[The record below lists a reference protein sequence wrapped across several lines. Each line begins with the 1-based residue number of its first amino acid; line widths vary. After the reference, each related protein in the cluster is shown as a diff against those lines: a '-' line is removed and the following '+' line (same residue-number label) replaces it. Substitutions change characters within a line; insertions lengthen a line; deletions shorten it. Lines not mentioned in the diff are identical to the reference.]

1 MMEDNQRNL
10 FFSLGSKGNDLTT
23 NGKDLHVFIP
33 DELKLN
39 ESLDQFFDLYAKRTR
54 QSQEYWLLD
63 FSNVN
68 ASVKEISEAKLKD
81 LSNLDLDDDLF
92 LVERN
97 QVQPKMASSEL
108 DVPIYVIRFVQYV
121 SFSALTN

>member
-1 MMEDNQRNL
+1 MMEENQCNL
-10 FFSLGSKGNDLTT
+10 FVSLGSKGDLTT
-23 NGKDLHVFIP
+23 NGKDLHFFIP
-33 DELKLN
+33 DELNLN

-81 LSNLDLDDDLF
+81 LPNLDLDDDLF

-108 DVPIYVIRFVQYV
+108 DVPQIMPKIWILRD
-121 SFSALTN
+121 FSA

>member
-1 MMEDNQRNL
+1 MEDNQRNL

-108 DVPIYVIRFVQYV
+108 DVPMYVIRFVQYV

>member
-108 DVPIYVIRFVQYV
+108 DVPQIMPKIWILRD
-121 SFSALTN
+121 FSA

>member
-108 DVPIYVIRFVQYV
+108 DVPMYVIRFVQYV